1 MKKYYVFRSII
12 LCLFLSLVF
21 QSFGQEIDL
30 PLTGTNE
37 SDIIFA
43 KTEPPTGEVRFPA
56 EFEPVQSVMV
66 VYPLN
71 LPWSLIQELA
81 EDDSNVKVIV
91 VVNKRKNSST
101 AESAKADFIANN
113 VNVDNCEFIEASN
126 DNYEDGIN
134 SHWIRDFG
142 PWYIFEDGEPAI
154 VDNLYNRSFVD
165 DNSNPIENPTYNN
178 TRWRDDKFARTYAA
192 NNNTTLYGMPVVHTG
207 GNMMQDG
214 RGVGVSDL
222 IVHTQSESFLGQTK
236 EVTNQMMSDYLG
248 IDTYHVTIDPQG
260 DYIAHV
266 DCWGKFLAP
275 DKILIAR
282 VPESNE
288 QYDEYES
295 VATYFENANCCWGYP
310 YKVYRVNVPVDSK
323 ENIADSD
330 KIAPYTNS
338 LIVNKKVFVPISSYT
353 NESFNEDA
361 LQVYREAMPGYE
373 IIGVDYILSD
383 EYGPYAPGWKN
394 TDALH
399 CRTREIMDFNMLF
412 VDHREVLHGDVA
424 QKDSYPITAKFI
436 AYSGDAI
443 TSTQLHYSINDGD
456 WQTVNMSVQGTSG
469 EYKASITGCNV
480 GDNVKYYLTG
490 EDASGRT
497 CAQPYFAELEPHSF
511 TVVAGA
517 GGDDSGSD
525 SDTDPEL
532 ADLNTFTGKDNWNS
546 VTSWSKS
553 NVPADNEDVVVK
565 GDVTI
570 PNGTTVIAGKI
581 YIVDGSITIEDGG
594 QLIHNQEDLVA
605 TVNKNISGYGTD
617 NSWHT
622 ISSPLKGKAD
632 IANISG
638 LVTATGNYDLYYYD
652 EPTHYWINHK
662 VGTNDFTTLDAGRGY
677 LYANSENTTLKF
689 TGTLNNDDVQYQLTT
704 DATDVLTGFHL
715 IGNPFTHNIYMENNT
730 VSSNERTTRETMTV
744 EFVMGD
750 TGGDWWNGGNGNFHY
765 LTVYYGDGSSEEI
778 TFQWNGDN
786 NEVSRTITKNI
797 DASQEFYVT
806 FTGYKWT
813 SECTLKIII
822 NGNEVFNE
830 GGTYFGEYSD
840 TDEDAVGNTV
850 EIYRYTP
857 SSDDEGSS
865 SGDFAFEGYYA
876 LSGDGNWSATPL
888 SNATAIAPCQ
898 GVLIQTNVANTLTIV
913 KNHKAP
919 NTRSVQPALN
929 ITVANEKYDD
939 KTYVLFKKGLGLN
952 KVAHMNE
959 NIPMVYVIDNNE
971 KLAIATMN
979 DNVKEVSLGFEAMTM
994 GEYTIAVKAQNCK
1007 FNNMTLIDK
1016 MTGKKTNLLTDS
1028 YTFMATTSDSP
1039 DRFTLTLNADN
1050 DNDADFIYINNN
1062 EMIINNI
1069 EGNGLVQIYD
1079 MMGRSVATYNVSGS
1093 ANISMETLSNGV
1105 YIVRMIDA
1113 NGVKTQKVVNN

>member
-1 MKKYYVFRSII
+1 MDCFLLYFCNFIFCKILLTMKKYYVFRSII

-21 QSFGQEIDL
+21 QSFGQEDYSQY
-30 PLTGTNE
+30 LT
-37 SDIIFA
+37 SF
-43 KTEPPTGEVRFPA
+43 TETDAPNGEIRFPA
-56 EFEPVQSVMV
+56 EFEPVQAV
-66 VYPLN
+66 VVAHYQTGRN
-71 LPWSLIQELA
+71 LPVRLIKEMA
-81 EDDSNVKVIV
+81 EDCKVITL
-91 VVNKRKNSST
+91 VNSERWFTTQEVKTLYSSGG
-101 AESAKADFIANN
+101 
-113 VNVDNCEFIEASN
+113 VNIDNCEFIEVPLSGRWTRDYAPWFIF
-126 DNYEDGIN
+126 DDGK
-134 SHWIRDFG
+134 
-142 PWYIFEDGEPAI
+142 PAI
-154 VDNLYNRSFVD
+154 VDNIYDRVFPGSGNNNSSQIYD
-165 DNSNPIENPTYNN
+165 DAISA
-178 TRWRDDKFARTYAA
+178 KFAEYYDVP
-192 NNNTTLYGMPVVHTG
+192 LYGMKIVHTG

-214 RGVGVSDL
+214 RGIAVSDSIVITESAKYVGVDADA
-222 IVHTQSESFLGQTK
+222 VHQK
-236 EVTNQMMSDYLG
+236 MKDYLG
-248 IDTYHVTIDPQG
+248 IDTYHVTVDPQG

-275 DKILIAR
+275 DKILLAR
-282 VPESNE
+282 VEATHA
-288 QYDEYES
+288 QYEKYES
-295 VATYFENANCCWGYP
+295 VAKYFENTNCCWGYP
-310 YKVYRVNVPVDSK
+310 YQVYRVDVPTRSGNK
-323 ENIADSD
+323 NIAS
-330 KIAPYTNS
+330 PYTNS
-338 LIVNKKVFVPISSYT
+338 LILNNKVFVPL
-353 NESFNEDA
+353 DA
-361 LQVYREAMPGYE
+361 DTDDYYNDAAIAVYEKAMPGYE
-373 IIGVDYILSD
+373 IIGI
-383 EYGPYAPGWKN
+383 EYNYGSEGGDWDGWFN

-424 QKDSYPITAKFI
+424 QKNSYPITAKFI

-443 TSTQLHYSINDGD
+443 TSTQLHYRINDGD
-456 WQTVNMSVQGTSG
+456 WQTVDMSVQGTSG

-517 GGDDSGSD
+517 GGDDDDND
-525 SDTDPEL
+525 SDDDNNI
-532 ADLNTFTGKDNWNS
+532 ADLNTFTGSGSWNS
-546 VTSWSKS
+546 ATSWSKW

-570 PNGTTVIAGKI
+570 PNGTTVIAGNI

-605 TVNKNISGYGTD
+605 TVNKSISGYGTD

-622 ISSPLKGKAD
+622 ISSPLKGKVD

-750 TGGDWWNGGNGNFHY
+750 TEGDWWNGGNSNFHY

-778 TFQWNGDN
+778 TFKWNGDD

-830 GGTYFGEYSD
+830 GGTYFGAYSD
-840 TDEDAVGNTV
+840 TDGDAVGNTV

-857 SSDDEGSS
+857 SSNDEGSS

-898 GVLIQTNVANTLTIV
+898 GFLIQANVANTLTIV

-1093 ANISMETLSNGV
+1093 ANISMETLSEGV
-1105 YIVRMIDA
+1105 YIVRMTDA
-1113 NGVKTQKVVNN
+1113 NGVKTEKVVNN

>member
-21 QSFGQEIDL
+21 QSFGQEDYSQY
-30 PLTGTNE
+30 LTSFSETN
-37 SDIIFA
+37 
-43 KTEPPTGEVRFPA
+43 PPTGEIRFPA
-56 EFEPVQSVMV
+56 EFEPVQAV
-66 VYPLN
+66 VVAHYQTGRN
-71 LPWSLIQELA
+71 LPVRLIKEMA
-81 EDDSNVKVIV
+81 EDCKVITL
-91 VVNKRKNSST
+91 VNSEKWFTTQEVKTLYSSGG
-101 AESAKADFIANN
+101 
-113 VNVDNCEFIEASN
+113 VNIDNCEFIEVPLSGRWTRDYAPWFIF
-126 DNYEDGIN
+126 DDGK
-134 SHWIRDFG
+134 
-142 PWYIFEDGEPAI
+142 PAI
-154 VDNLYNRSFVD
+154 VDNIYDRVFPGSGNDNPSQTND
-165 DNSNPIENPTYNN
+165 DAISA
-178 TRWRDDKFARTYAA
+178 KFAEYYDVP
-192 NNNTTLYGMPVVHTG
+192 LYGMKIVHTG

-214 RGVGVSDL
+214 RGIAVSDSIVITESAKYVGVDADA
-222 IVHTQSESFLGQTK
+222 VHQK
-236 EVTNQMMSDYLG
+236 VKDYLG
-248 IDTYHVTIDPQG
+248 IDTYHVTVDPQG

-275 DKILIAR
+275 DKILLAR
-282 VPESNE
+282 VEATHA
-288 QYDEYES
+288 QYEKYES
-295 VATYFENANCCWGYP
+295 VAKYFEKTNCCWGYP
-310 YKVYRVNVPVDSK
+310 YQVYRVDVPTRSGNK
-323 ENIADSD
+323 NIAS
-330 KIAPYTNS
+330 PYTNS
-338 LIVNKKVFVPISSYT
+338 LILNNKVFVPL
-353 NESFNEDA
+353 DA
-361 LQVYREAMPGYE
+361 DTDEYYNNAALAVYEKAMPGYE
-373 IIGVDYILSD
+373 IIGI
-383 EYGPYAPGWKN
+383 EYNYDSEGGDWDGWYN

-436 AYSGDAI
+436 AYSGKAI

-456 WQTVNMSVQGTSG
+456 WQTVDMSLQGTSG

-511 TVVAGA
+511 TVVAGS
-517 GGDDSGSD
+517 GGDDSDND
-525 SDTDPEL
+525 SGNDNDDDNDI
-532 ADLNTFTGKDNWNS
+532 ADLNTFTGSGSWNS
-546 VTSWSKS
+546 ATSWSKW

-730 VSSNERTTRETMTV
+730 VSS
-744 EFVMGD
+744 
-750 TGGDWWNGGNGNFHY
+750 
-765 LTVYYGDGSSEEI
+765 
-778 TFQWNGDN
+778 
-786 NEVSRTITKNI
+786 
-797 DASQEFYVT
+797 
-806 FTGYKWT
+806 
-813 SECTLKIII
+813 
-822 NGNEVFNE
+822 
-830 GGTYFGEYSD
+830 
-840 TDEDAVGNTV
+840 
-850 EIYRYTP
+850 
-857 SSDDEGSS
+857 
-865 SGDFAFEGYYA
+865 DFAFEGYYA

-971 KLAIATMN
+971 KLAIAN
-979 DNVKEVSLGFEAMTM
+979 IDDANEIALGFEAMTM
-994 GEYTIAVKAQNCK
+994 GEYTIAVKAQDCK

-1093 ANISMETLSNGV
+1093 ANISMETLSEGV
-1105 YIVRMIDA
+1105 YIVRMTDA
-1113 NGVKTQKVVNN
+1113 NGVKTEKVVNN

>member
-21 QSFGQEIDL
+21 QSFGQEDYSQY
-30 PLTGTNE
+30 LTSFSETN
-37 SDIIFA
+37 
-43 KTEPPTGEVRFPA
+43 PPTGEIRFPA
-56 EFEPVQSVMV
+56 EFEPVQAV
-66 VYPLN
+66 VVAHYQTGRN
-71 LPWSLIQELA
+71 LPVRLIKEMA
-81 EDDSNVKVIV
+81 EDCKVITL
-91 VVNKRKNSST
+91 VNSEKWFTTQEVKTLYSSGG
-101 AESAKADFIANN
+101 
-113 VNVDNCEFIEASN
+113 VNIDNCEFIEVPLSGRWTRDYAPWFIF
-126 DNYEDGIN
+126 DDGK
-134 SHWIRDFG
+134 
-142 PWYIFEDGEPAI
+142 PAI
-154 VDNLYNRSFVD
+154 VDNIYDRVFPGSGNDNPSQTND
-165 DNSNPIENPTYNN
+165 DAISA
-178 TRWRDDKFARTYAA
+178 KFAEYYDVP
-192 NNNTTLYGMPVVHTG
+192 LYGMKIVHTG

-214 RGVGVSDL
+214 RGIAVSDSIVITESAKYVGVDADA
-222 IVHTQSESFLGQTK
+222 VHQK
-236 EVTNQMMSDYLG
+236 VKDYLG
-248 IDTYHVTIDPQG
+248 IDTYHVTVDPQG

-275 DKILIAR
+275 DKILLAR
-282 VPESNE
+282 VEATHA
-288 QYDEYES
+288 QYEKYES
-295 VATYFENANCCWGYP
+295 VAKYFEKTNCCWGYP
-310 YKVYRVNVPVDSK
+310 YQVYRVDVPTRSGNK
-323 ENIADSD
+323 NIAS
-330 KIAPYTNS
+330 PYTNS
-338 LIVNKKVFVPISSYT
+338 LILNNKVFVPL
-353 NESFNEDA
+353 DA
-361 LQVYREAMPGYE
+361 DTDEYYNNAALAVYEKAMPGYE
-373 IIGVDYILSD
+373 IIGI
-383 EYGPYAPGWKN
+383 EYNYDSEGGDWDGWYN

-436 AYSGDAI
+436 AYSGKAI

-456 WQTVNMSVQGTSG
+456 WQTVDMSLQGTSG

-511 TVVAGA
+511 TVVAGS
-517 GGDDSGSD
+517 GGDDSGND
-525 SDTDPEL
+525 NDDDNDI
-532 ADLNTFTGKDNWNS
+532 ADLNTFTGKGSWNS
-546 VTSWSKS
+546 ATSWSKW

-730 VSSNERTTRETMTV
+730 VSS
-744 EFVMGD
+744 
-750 TGGDWWNGGNGNFHY
+750 
-765 LTVYYGDGSSEEI
+765 
-778 TFQWNGDN
+778 
-786 NEVSRTITKNI
+786 
-797 DASQEFYVT
+797 
-806 FTGYKWT
+806 
-813 SECTLKIII
+813 
-822 NGNEVFNE
+822 
-830 GGTYFGEYSD
+830 
-840 TDEDAVGNTV
+840 
-850 EIYRYTP
+850 
-857 SSDDEGSS
+857 
-865 SGDFAFEGYYA
+865 DFAFEGYYA

-971 KLAIATMN
+971 KLAIAN
-979 DNVKEVSLGFEAMTM
+979 IDDANEIALGFEAMTM
-994 GEYTIAVKAQNCK
+994 GEYTIAVKAQDCK

-1016 MTGKKTNLLTDS
+1016 MTGEKTNLLTDS

-1093 ANISMETLSNGV
+1093 ANISMETLSEGV
-1105 YIVRMIDA
+1105 YIVRMTDA
-1113 NGVKTQKVVNN
+1113 NGVKTEKVVNN

>member
-21 QSFGQEIDL
+21 QSFGQEDYSQY
-30 PLTGTNE
+30 LTSFSETN
-37 SDIIFA
+37 
-43 KTEPPTGEVRFPA
+43 PPTGEIRFPA
-56 EFEPVQSVMV
+56 EFEPVQAV
-66 VYPLN
+66 VVAHYQTGRN
-71 LPWSLIQELA
+71 LPVRLIKEMA
-81 EDDSNVKVIV
+81 EDCKVITL
-91 VVNKRKNSST
+91 VNSEKWFTTQEVKTLYSSGG
-101 AESAKADFIANN
+101 
-113 VNVDNCEFIEASN
+113 VNIDNCEFIEVPLSGRWTRDYAPWFIF
-126 DNYEDGIN
+126 DDGK
-134 SHWIRDFG
+134 
-142 PWYIFEDGEPAI
+142 PAI
-154 VDNLYNRSFVD
+154 VDNIYDRVFPGSGNDNPSQTND
-165 DNSNPIENPTYNN
+165 DAISA
-178 TRWRDDKFARTYAA
+178 KFAEYYDVP
-192 NNNTTLYGMPVVHTG
+192 LYGMKIVHTG

-214 RGVGVSDL
+214 RGIAVSDSIVITESAKYVGVDADA
-222 IVHTQSESFLGQTK
+222 VHQK
-236 EVTNQMMSDYLG
+236 VKDYLG
-248 IDTYHVTIDPQG
+248 IDTYHVTVDPQG

-275 DKILIAR
+275 DKILLAR
-282 VPESNE
+282 VEATHA
-288 QYDEYES
+288 QYEKYES
-295 VATYFENANCCWGYP
+295 VAKYFEKTNCCWGYP
-310 YKVYRVNVPVDSK
+310 YQVYRVDVPTRSGNK
-323 ENIADSD
+323 NIAS
-330 KIAPYTNS
+330 PYTNS
-338 LIVNKKVFVPISSYT
+338 LILNNKVFVPL
-353 NESFNEDA
+353 DA
-361 LQVYREAMPGYE
+361 DTDEYYNNAALAVYEKAMPGYE
-373 IIGVDYILSD
+373 IIGI
-383 EYGPYAPGWKN
+383 EYNYDSEGGDWDGWYN

-436 AYSGDAI
+436 AYSGKAI

-456 WQTVNMSVQGTSG
+456 WQTVDMSLQGTSG

-517 GGDDSGSD
+517 GGDDSGND
-525 SDTDPEL
+525 NDDDNDI
-532 ADLNTFTGKDNWNS
+532 ADLNTFTGKGSWNS
-546 VTSWSKS
+546 ATSWSKW

-730 VSSNERTTRETMTV
+730 VSS
-744 EFVMGD
+744 
-750 TGGDWWNGGNGNFHY
+750 
-765 LTVYYGDGSSEEI
+765 
-778 TFQWNGDN
+778 
-786 NEVSRTITKNI
+786 
-797 DASQEFYVT
+797 
-806 FTGYKWT
+806 
-813 SECTLKIII
+813 
-822 NGNEVFNE
+822 
-830 GGTYFGEYSD
+830 
-840 TDEDAVGNTV
+840 
-850 EIYRYTP
+850 
-857 SSDDEGSS
+857 
-865 SGDFAFEGYYA
+865 DFAFEGYYA

-994 GEYTIAVKAQNCK
+994 GEYTIAVKAQDCK

-1093 ANISMETLSNGV
+1093 ANISMETLSEGV
-1105 YIVRMIDA
+1105 YIVRMTDA
-1113 NGVKTQKVVNN
+1113 NGVKTEKVVNN

>member
-21 QSFGQEIDL
+21 QSFGQEDYSKY
-30 PLTGTNE
+30 LTSFSETN
-37 SDIIFA
+37 
-43 KTEPPTGEVRFPA
+43 PPTGEIRFPA
-56 EFEPVQSVMV
+56 EFEPVQAV
-66 VYPLN
+66 VVAHYQTSRN
-71 LPWSLIQELA
+71 LPVRLIKEMA
-81 EDDSNVKVIV
+81 EDCKVITL
-91 VVNKRKNSST
+91 VNSEKWFTTQEVKTLYSSGG
-101 AESAKADFIANN
+101 
-113 VNVDNCEFIEASN
+113 VNIDNCEFIEVPLSGRWTRDYAPWFIF
-126 DNYEDGIN
+126 DDGK
-134 SHWIRDFG
+134 
-142 PWYIFEDGEPAI
+142 PAI
-154 VDNLYNRSFVD
+154 VDNIYDRVFPGSGNNNPSQTND
-165 DNSNPIENPTYNN
+165 DAISA
-178 TRWRDDKFARTYAA
+178 KFAEYYDVP
-192 NNNTTLYGMPVVHTG
+192 LYGMKIVHTG

-214 RGVGVSDL
+214 RGIAVSDSIVITESAKYVGVDADA
-222 IVHTQSESFLGQTK
+222 VHQK
-236 EVTNQMMSDYLG
+236 MKDYLG
-248 IDTYHVTIDPQG
+248 IDTYHVTVDPQG

-275 DKILIAR
+275 DKILLAR
-282 VPESNE
+282 VEATHA
-288 QYDEYES
+288 QYEKYES
-295 VATYFENANCCWGYP
+295 VAKYFEKTNCCWGYP
-310 YKVYRVNVPVDSK
+310 YQVYRVDVPTRSGNK
-323 ENIADSD
+323 NIAS
-330 KIAPYTNS
+330 PYTNS
-338 LIVNKKVFVPISSYT
+338 LILNNKVFVPL
-353 NESFNEDA
+353 DA
-361 LQVYREAMPGYE
+361 DTDEYYNNAALAVYEKAMPGYE
-373 IIGVDYILSD
+373 IIGI
-383 EYGPYAPGWKN
+383 EYNCDSEGGDWDGWYN

-456 WQTVNMSVQGTSG
+456 WQTVDMSVQGTSG

-517 GGDDSGSD
+517 GGDDSDND
-525 SDTDPEL
+525 SGNDNDDDNDI
-532 ADLNTFTGKDNWNS
+532 ADLNTFTGKGSWNS
-546 VTSWSKS
+546 ATSWSKW

-730 VSSNERTTRETMTV
+730 VSS
-744 EFVMGD
+744 
-750 TGGDWWNGGNGNFHY
+750 
-765 LTVYYGDGSSEEI
+765 
-778 TFQWNGDN
+778 
-786 NEVSRTITKNI
+786 
-797 DASQEFYVT
+797 
-806 FTGYKWT
+806 
-813 SECTLKIII
+813 
-822 NGNEVFNE
+822 
-830 GGTYFGEYSD
+830 
-840 TDEDAVGNTV
+840 
-850 EIYRYTP
+850 
-857 SSDDEGSS
+857 
-865 SGDFAFEGYYA
+865 DFAFEGYYA

-888 SNATAIAPCQ
+888 SNAKAIAPCQ

-994 GEYTIAVKAQNCK
+994 GEYTIAVKAQDCK

-1016 MTGKKTNLLTDS
+1016 MTGEKTNLLTDS

-1093 ANISMETLSNGV
+1093 ANISMETLSEGV
-1105 YIVRMIDA
+1105 YIVRMTDA
-1113 NGVKTQKVVNN
+1113 NGVKTEKVVNN

>member
-21 QSFGQEIDL
+21 QSFGQEDYSQY
-30 PLTGTNE
+30 LT
-37 SDIIFA
+37 SF
-43 KTEPPTGEVRFPA
+43 TETDAPNGEIRFPA
-56 EFEPVQSVMV
+56 EFEPVQAV
-66 VYPLN
+66 VVAHYQTGGN
-71 LPWSLIQELA
+71 LPVRLIKEMA
-81 EDDSNVKVIV
+81 EDCKVITL
-91 VVNKRKNSST
+91 VNSEKWFTTQEVKTLYSSGG
-101 AESAKADFIANN
+101 
-113 VNVDNCEFIEASN
+113 VNIDNCEFIEVPLSGRWTRDYAPWFIF
-126 DNYEDGIN
+126 DDGK
-134 SHWIRDFG
+134 
-142 PWYIFEDGEPAI
+142 PAI
-154 VDNLYNRSFVD
+154 VDNIYDRVFPGSGNDNPSQTND
-165 DNSNPIENPTYNN
+165 DAISA
-178 TRWRDDKFARTYAA
+178 KFAEYYDVP
-192 NNNTTLYGMPVVHTG
+192 LYGMKIVHTG

-214 RGVGVSDL
+214 RGIAVSDSIVITESAKYVGVDADA
-222 IVHTQSESFLGQTK
+222 VHQK
-236 EVTNQMMSDYLG
+236 MKDYLG
-248 IDTYHVTIDPQG
+248 IDTYHVTVDPQG

-275 DKILIAR
+275 DKILLAR
-282 VPESNE
+282 VEATHA
-288 QYDEYES
+288 QYEKYES
-295 VATYFENANCCWGYP
+295 VAKYFEKTNCCWGYP
-310 YKVYRVNVPVDSK
+310 YQVYRVDVPTRSGNK
-323 ENIADSD
+323 NIAS
-330 KIAPYTNS
+330 PYTNS
-338 LIVNKKVFVPISSYT
+338 LILNNKVFVPL
-353 NESFNEDA
+353 DA
-361 LQVYREAMPGYE
+361 DTDEYYNNAALAVYEKAMPGYE
-373 IIGVDYILSD
+373 IIGI
-383 EYGPYAPGWKN
+383 EYNYDSEGGDWDGWYN

-456 WQTVNMSVQGTSG
+456 WQTVDMSVQGTSG

-511 TVVAGA
+511 TVVAGS
-517 GGDDSGSD
+517 GGDDSDND
-525 SDTDPEL
+525 SGNDNDDDNDI
-532 ADLNTFTGKDNWNS
+532 ADLNTFTGSGSWNS
-546 VTSWSKS
+546 ATSWSKW

-730 VSSNERTTRETMTV
+730 VSSN
-744 EFVMGD
+744 
-750 TGGDWWNGGNGNFHY
+750 
-765 LTVYYGDGSSEEI
+765 
-778 TFQWNGDN
+778 
-786 NEVSRTITKNI
+786 
-797 DASQEFYVT
+797 
-806 FTGYKWT
+806 
-813 SECTLKIII
+813 
-822 NGNEVFNE
+822 
-830 GGTYFGEYSD
+830 
-840 TDEDAVGNTV
+840 
-850 EIYRYTP
+850 
-857 SSDDEGSS
+857 
-865 SGDFAFEGYYA
+865 FAFEGYYA

-971 KLAIATMN
+971 RLAIATMN

-994 GEYTIAVKAQNCK
+994 GEYTIAVKAQDCK

-1016 MTGKKTNLLTDS
+1016 MTGEKTNLLTDS

-1069 EGNGLVQIYD
+1069 EGNGLIQIYD

-1093 ANISMETLSNGV
+1093 ANISMETLSEGV
-1105 YIVRMIDA
+1105 YIVRMTDA
-1113 NGVKTQKVVNN
+1113 NGVKTEKVVNN

>member
-21 QSFGQEIDL
+21 QSFGQEDYSKY
-30 PLTGTNE
+30 LTSFSETN
-37 SDIIFA
+37 
-43 KTEPPTGEVRFPA
+43 PPTGEIRFPA
-56 EFEPVQSVMV
+56 EFEPVQAV
-66 VYPLN
+66 VVAHYQTSRN
-71 LPWSLIQELA
+71 LPVRLIKEMA
-81 EDDSNVKVIV
+81 EDCKVITL
-91 VVNKRKNSST
+91 VNSEKWFTTQEVKTLYSSGG
-101 AESAKADFIANN
+101 
-113 VNVDNCEFIEASN
+113 VNIDNCEFIEVPLSGRWTRDYAPWFIF
-126 DNYEDGIN
+126 DDGK
-134 SHWIRDFG
+134 
-142 PWYIFEDGEPAI
+142 PAI
-154 VDNLYNRSFVD
+154 VDNIYDRVFPGSGNNNPSQTND
-165 DNSNPIENPTYNN
+165 DAISA
-178 TRWRDDKFARTYAA
+178 KFAEYYDVP
-192 NNNTTLYGMPVVHTG
+192 LYGMKIVHTG

-214 RGVGVSDL
+214 RGIAVSDSIVITESAKYVGVDADA
-222 IVHTQSESFLGQTK
+222 VHQK
-236 EVTNQMMSDYLG
+236 MKDYLG
-248 IDTYHVTIDPQG
+248 IDTYHVTVDPQG

-275 DKILIAR
+275 DKILLAR
-282 VPESNE
+282 VEATHA
-288 QYDEYES
+288 QYEKYES
-295 VATYFENANCCWGYP
+295 VAKYFEKTNCCWGYP
-310 YKVYRVNVPVDSK
+310 YQVYRVDVPTRSGNK
-323 ENIADSD
+323 NIAS
-330 KIAPYTNS
+330 PYTNS
-338 LIVNKKVFVPISSYT
+338 LILNNKVFVPL
-353 NESFNEDA
+353 DA
-361 LQVYREAMPGYE
+361 DTDEYYNNAALAVYEKAMPGYE
-373 IIGVDYILSD
+373 IIGI
-383 EYGPYAPGWKN
+383 EYNCDSEGGDWDGWYN

-456 WQTVNMSVQGTSG
+456 WQTVDMSVQGTSG

-517 GGDDSGSD
+517 GGDDSDND
-525 SDTDPEL
+525 SGNDNDDDNDI
-532 ADLNTFTGKDNWNS
+532 ADLNTFTGKGSWNS
-546 VTSWSKS
+546 ATSWSKW

-730 VSSNERTTRETMTV
+730 VSS
-744 EFVMGD
+744 
-750 TGGDWWNGGNGNFHY
+750 
-765 LTVYYGDGSSEEI
+765 
-778 TFQWNGDN
+778 
-786 NEVSRTITKNI
+786 
-797 DASQEFYVT
+797 
-806 FTGYKWT
+806 
-813 SECTLKIII
+813 
-822 NGNEVFNE
+822 
-830 GGTYFGEYSD
+830 
-840 TDEDAVGNTV
+840 
-850 EIYRYTP
+850 
-857 SSDDEGSS
+857 
-865 SGDFAFEGYYA
+865 DFAFEGYYA

-994 GEYTIAVKAQNCK
+994 GEYTIAVKAQDCK

-1016 MTGKKTNLLTDS
+1016 MTGEKTNLLTDS

-1093 ANISMETLSNGV
+1093 ANISMETLSEGV
-1105 YIVRMIDA
+1105 YIVRMTDA
-1113 NGVKTQKVVNN
+1113 NGVKTEKVVNN

>member
-21 QSFGQEIDL
+21 QSFGQEDYSQY
-30 PLTGTNE
+30 LTSFSETN
-37 SDIIFA
+37 
-43 KTEPPTGEVRFPA
+43 PPTGEIRFPA
-56 EFEPVQSVMV
+56 EFEPVQAV
-66 VYPLN
+66 VVAHYQTGRN
-71 LPWSLIQELA
+71 LPVRLIKEMA
-81 EDDSNVKVIV
+81 EDCKVITL
-91 VVNKRKNSST
+91 VNSEKWFTTQEVKTLYSSGG
-101 AESAKADFIANN
+101 
-113 VNVDNCEFIEASN
+113 VNIDNCEFIEVPLSGRWTRDYAPWFIF
-126 DNYEDGIN
+126 DDGK
-134 SHWIRDFG
+134 
-142 PWYIFEDGEPAI
+142 PAI
-154 VDNLYNRSFVD
+154 VDNIYDRVFPGSGNDNPSQTND
-165 DNSNPIENPTYNN
+165 DAISA
-178 TRWRDDKFARTYAA
+178 KFAEYYDVP
-192 NNNTTLYGMPVVHTG
+192 LYGMKIVHTG

-214 RGVGVSDL
+214 RGIAVSDSIVITESAKYVGVDADA
-222 IVHTQSESFLGQTK
+222 VHQK
-236 EVTNQMMSDYLG
+236 MKDYLG
-248 IDTYHVTIDPQG
+248 IDTYHVTVDPQG

-275 DKILIAR
+275 DKILLAR
-282 VPESNE
+282 VEATHA
-288 QYDEYES
+288 QYEKYES
-295 VATYFENANCCWGYP
+295 VAKYFEKTNCCWGYP
-310 YKVYRVNVPVDSK
+310 YQVYRVDVPTRSGNK
-323 ENIADSD
+323 NIAS
-330 KIAPYTNS
+330 PYTNS
-338 LIVNKKVFVPISSYT
+338 LILNNKVFVPL
-353 NESFNEDA
+353 DA
-361 LQVYREAMPGYE
+361 DTDDYYNNAAIAVYEKAMPGYE
-373 IIGVDYILSD
+373 IIGI
-383 EYGPYAPGWKN
+383 EYNYDSESGDWDGWFN

-456 WQTVNMSVQGTSG
+456 WQTLDMSVQGTSA

-517 GGDDSGSD
+517 GGDDSDND
-525 SDTDPEL
+525 SGNDDDNDI
-532 ADLNTFTGKDNWNS
+532 ADLNTFTGKGSWNS
-546 VTSWSKS
+546 ATSWSKW

-730 VSSNERTTRETMTV
+730 VSS
-744 EFVMGD
+744 
-750 TGGDWWNGGNGNFHY
+750 
-765 LTVYYGDGSSEEI
+765 
-778 TFQWNGDN
+778 
-786 NEVSRTITKNI
+786 
-797 DASQEFYVT
+797 
-806 FTGYKWT
+806 
-813 SECTLKIII
+813 
-822 NGNEVFNE
+822 
-830 GGTYFGEYSD
+830 
-840 TDEDAVGNTV
+840 
-850 EIYRYTP
+850 
-857 SSDDEGSS
+857 
-865 SGDFAFEGYYA
+865 DFAFEGYYA

-994 GEYTIAVKAQNCK
+994 GEYTIAVKAQDCK

-1093 ANISMETLSNGV
+1093 ANISMETLSEGV
-1105 YIVRMIDA
+1105 YIVRMTDA
-1113 NGVKTQKVVNN
+1113 NGVKTEKVVNN

>member
-21 QSFGQEIDL
+21 QSFGQEDYSKY
-30 PLTGTNE
+30 LTSFSETN
-37 SDIIFA
+37 
-43 KTEPPTGEVRFPA
+43 PPTGEIRFPA
-56 EFEPVQSVMV
+56 EFEPVQAV
-66 VYPLN
+66 VVAHYQTSRN
-71 LPWSLIQELA
+71 LPVRLIKEMA
-81 EDDSNVKVIV
+81 EDCKVITL
-91 VVNKRKNSST
+91 VNSEKWFTTQEVKTLYSSGG
-101 AESAKADFIANN
+101 
-113 VNVDNCEFIEASN
+113 VNIDNCEFIEVPLSGRWTRDYAPWFIF
-126 DNYEDGIN
+126 DDGK
-134 SHWIRDFG
+134 
-142 PWYIFEDGEPAI
+142 PAI
-154 VDNLYNRSFVD
+154 VDNIYDRVFPGSGNNNPSQTND
-165 DNSNPIENPTYNN
+165 DAISA
-178 TRWRDDKFARTYAA
+178 KFAEYYDVP
-192 NNNTTLYGMPVVHTG
+192 LYGMKIVHTG

-214 RGVGVSDL
+214 RGIAVSDSIVITESAKYVGVDADA
-222 IVHTQSESFLGQTK
+222 VHQK
-236 EVTNQMMSDYLG
+236 MKDYLG
-248 IDTYHVTIDPQG
+248 IDTYHVTVDPQG

-275 DKILIAR
+275 DKILLAR
-282 VPESNE
+282 VEATHA
-288 QYDEYES
+288 QYEKYES
-295 VATYFENANCCWGYP
+295 VAKYFEKTNCCWGYP
-310 YKVYRVNVPVDSK
+310 YQVYRVDVPTRSGNK
-323 ENIADSD
+323 NIAS
-330 KIAPYTNS
+330 PYTNS
-338 LIVNKKVFVPISSYT
+338 LILNNKVFVPL
-353 NESFNEDA
+353 DA
-361 LQVYREAMPGYE
+361 DTDEYYNNAALAVYEKAMPGYE
-373 IIGVDYILSD
+373 IIGI
-383 EYGPYAPGWKN
+383 EYNCDSEGGDWDGWYN

-456 WQTVNMSVQGTSG
+456 WQTVDMSVQGTSG

-517 GGDDSGSD
+517 GGDDSDND
-525 SDTDPEL
+525 SGNDNDDDNDI
-532 ADLNTFTGKDNWNS
+532 ADLNTFTGKGSWNS
-546 VTSWSKS
+546 ATSWSKW

-730 VSSNERTTRETMTV
+730 VSS
-744 EFVMGD
+744 
-750 TGGDWWNGGNGNFHY
+750 
-765 LTVYYGDGSSEEI
+765 
-778 TFQWNGDN
+778 
-786 NEVSRTITKNI
+786 
-797 DASQEFYVT
+797 
-806 FTGYKWT
+806 
-813 SECTLKIII
+813 
-822 NGNEVFNE
+822 
-830 GGTYFGEYSD
+830 
-840 TDEDAVGNTV
+840 
-850 EIYRYTP
+850 
-857 SSDDEGSS
+857 
-865 SGDFAFEGYYA
+865 DFAFEGYYA

-971 KLAIATMN
+971 KLAIAN
-979 DNVKEVSLGFEAMTM
+979 IDDANEIALGFEAMTM
-994 GEYTIAVKAQNCK
+994 GEYTIAVKAQDCK

-1016 MTGKKTNLLTDS
+1016 MTGEKTNLLTDS

-1093 ANISMETLSNGV
+1093 ANISMETLSEGV
-1105 YIVRMIDA
+1105 YIVRMTDA
-1113 NGVKTQKVVNN
+1113 NGVKTEKVVNN

>member
-21 QSFGQEIDL
+21 QSFGQEDYSQY
-30 PLTGTNE
+30 LTNFSETN
-37 SDIIFA
+37 
-43 KTEPPTGEVRFPA
+43 PPTGEIRFPA
-56 EFEPVQSVMV
+56 EFEPVQAV
-66 VYPLN
+66 VVAHYQTGRN
-71 LPWSLIQELA
+71 LPVRLIKEMA
-81 EDDSNVKVIV
+81 EDCKVITL
-91 VVNKRKNSST
+91 VN
-101 AESAKADFIANN
+101 SAKWFTTQEVKTLYSSGG
-113 VNVDNCEFIEASN
+113 VNIDNCEFIEVSLSGRWTRDYAPWFIF
-126 DNYEDGIN
+126 DDGK
-134 SHWIRDFG
+134 
-142 PWYIFEDGEPAI
+142 PAI
-154 VDNLYNRSFVD
+154 VDNIYDRVFPGSGNNNSSQIYD
-165 DNSNPIENPTYNN
+165 DAISA
-178 TRWRDDKFARTYAA
+178 KFADYYDIP
-192 NNNTTLYGMPVVHTG
+192 LYGMKIVHTG

-214 RGVGVSDL
+214 RGIAVSDSIVITESAKYVGVDADA
-222 IVHTQSESFLGQTK
+222 VHQK
-236 EVTNQMMSDYLG
+236 MKDYLG
-248 IDTYHVTIDPQG
+248 IDTYHVTVDPQG

-275 DKILIAR
+275 DKILLAR
-282 VPESNE
+282 VEATHA
-288 QYDEYES
+288 QYEEYES
-295 VATYFENANCCWGYP
+295 VAEYFENTNCCWGYP
-310 YKVYRVNVPVDSK
+310 YQVYRVDVPTRNGNK
-323 ENIADSD
+323 NFA
-330 KIAPYTNS
+330 APYTNS
-338 LIVNKKVFVPISSYT
+338 LILNNKVFVPL
-353 NESFNEDA
+353 DA
-361 LQVYREAMPGYE
+361 DTDDYYNNAALAVYEEAMPGYE
-373 IIGVDYILSD
+373 IIGI
-383 EYGPYAPGWKN
+383 EYNYDSESGDWDGWYN

-424 QKDSYPITAKFI
+424 QKNSYPITAKFI
-436 AYSGDAI
+436 AYSGDVI

-469 EYKASITGCNV
+469 EYKANITGCNV

-511 TVVAGA
+511 KVVAGA
-517 GGDDSGSD
+517 GGDDD
-525 SDTDPEL
+525 DNNI
-532 ADLNTFTGKDNWNS
+532 ADLNTFTGEGNWTS
-546 VTSWSKS
+546 ATSWSKF

-581 YIVDGSITIEDGG
+581 YIVDGSITIKDGG

-662 VGTNDFTTLDAGRGY
+662 VGTNNFTTLDAGRGY
-677 LYANSENTTLKF
+677 LYANSETTTLKF
-689 TGTLNNDDVQYQLTT
+689 TGTLNNEDVQYQLTT

-750 TGGDWWNGGNGNFHY
+750 TGGDWWNGGNSNFHY

-778 TFQWNGDN
+778 TFKWNGDD

-830 GGTYFGEYSD
+830 GRTYFGAYSD
-840 TDEDAVGNTV
+840 TDGDAVGNTV

-857 SSDDEGSS
+857 SSNDEGSS

-1016 MTGKKTNLLTDS
+1016 MTGEKTNLLTDS
-1028 YTFMATTSDSP
+1028 YTFMATTNDEP
-1039 DRFTLTLNADN
+1039 NRFTLTLNNDN
-1050 DNDADFIYINNN
+1050 DNDNDFIYINNN

-1093 ANISMETLSNGV
+1093 ANISMETLSEGV
-1105 YIVRMIDA
+1105 YIVRMTDA
-1113 NGVKTQKVVNN
+1113 NGVKTEKVVNN

>member
-21 QSFGQEIDL
+21 QSFGQEINL
-30 PLTGTNE
+30 PLTGTDE

-43 KTEPPTGEVRFPA
+43 KTDPPTGEVRFPA

-101 AESAKADFIANN
+101 AESAKADFITNN

-142 PWYIFEDGEPAI
+142 PWYIFEDREPAI

-222 IVHTQSESFLGQTK
+222 IVHTQSESFLGQTE

-275 DKILIAR
+275 DKIILAR
-282 VPESNE
+282 VKDTHE
-288 QYDEYES
+288 QYDEYEE
-295 VATYFENANCCWGYP
+295 VASYFENANCCWGYP
-310 YKVYRVNVPVDSK
+310 YKVYRVDVPVDSK

-353 NESFNEDA
+353 KASFNEAA
-361 LQVYREAMPGYE
+361 LDVYREAMPGYE

-456 WQTVNMSVQGTSG
+456 WQTVDMSVQGTSG

-511 TVVAGA
+511 TVVAGS
-517 GGDDSGSD
+517 GGDDSDND
-525 SDTDPEL
+525 SGNDNDDDNNI
-532 ADLNTFTGKDNWNS
+532 ADLNTFTGSGSWTS
-546 VTSWSKS
+546 ATSWSKW

-730 VSSNERTTRETMTV
+730 VSS
-744 EFVMGD
+744 
-750 TGGDWWNGGNGNFHY
+750 
-765 LTVYYGDGSSEEI
+765 
-778 TFQWNGDN
+778 
-786 NEVSRTITKNI
+786 
-797 DASQEFYVT
+797 
-806 FTGYKWT
+806 
-813 SECTLKIII
+813 
-822 NGNEVFNE
+822 
-830 GGTYFGEYSD
+830 
-840 TDEDAVGNTV
+840 
-850 EIYRYTP
+850 
-857 SSDDEGSS
+857 
-865 SGDFAFEGYYA
+865 DFAFEGYYA

-971 KLAIATMN
+971 RLAIATMN

-994 GEYTIAVKAQNCK
+994 GEYTIAVKAQDCK

-1016 MTGKKTNLLTDS
+1016 MTGEKTNLLTDS

-1093 ANISMETLSNGV
+1093 ANISMETLSEGV
-1105 YIVRMIDA
+1105 YIVRMTDA
-1113 NGVKTQKVVNN
+1113 NGVKTEKVVNN

>member
-1 MKKYYVFRSII
+1 MDCFLLYFCNFIFCKILLTMKKYYVFRSII

-21 QSFGQEIDL
+21 QSFGQEDYSQY
-30 PLTGTNE
+30 LTNFSETN
-37 SDIIFA
+37 
-43 KTEPPTGEVRFPA
+43 PPTGEIRFPA
-56 EFEPVQSVMV
+56 EFEPVQAV
-66 VYPLN
+66 VVAHYQTGRN
-71 LPWSLIQELA
+71 LPVRLIKEMA
-81 EDDSNVKVIV
+81 EDCKVITL
-91 VVNKRKNSST
+91 VN
-101 AESAKADFIANN
+101 SAKWFTTQEVKTLYSSGG
-113 VNVDNCEFIEASN
+113 VNIDNCEFIEVPLSGRWTRDYAPWFIF
-126 DNYEDGIN
+126 DDGK
-134 SHWIRDFG
+134 
-142 PWYIFEDGEPAI
+142 PAI
-154 VDNLYNRSFVD
+154 VDNIYDRVFPGSGNNNPSQTND
-165 DNSNPIENPTYNN
+165 DAISA
-178 TRWRDDKFARTYAA
+178 KFAEYYDVP
-192 NNNTTLYGMPVVHTG
+192 LYGMKIVHTG

-214 RGVGVSDL
+214 RGIAVSDS
-222 IVHTQSESFLGQTK
+222 IVITESSKYVDVDAEDVHQK
-236 EVTNQMMSDYLG
+236 MKDYLG
-248 IDTYHVTIDPQG
+248 IDTYHITVDPQG

-275 DKILIAR
+275 DKILLAR
-282 VPESNE
+282 VEATHA
-288 QYDEYES
+288 QYEKYES
-295 VATYFENANCCWGYP
+295 VAKYFENTNCCWGYP
-310 YKVYRVNVPVDSK
+310 YQVYRVDVPTRSGNK
-323 ENIADSD
+323 NIAS
-330 KIAPYTNS
+330 PYTNS
-338 LIVNKKVFVPISSYT
+338 LILNNKVFVPL
-353 NESFNEDA
+353 DA
-361 LQVYREAMPGYE
+361 DTDDYYNNAALAVYEEAMPGYE
-373 IIGVDYILSD
+373 IIGI
-383 EYGPYAPGWKN
+383 EYNYDSESGDWDGWYN

-424 QKDSYPITAKFI
+424 QKNSYPITAKFI

-490 EDASGRT
+490 EDYSGRT

-525 SDTDPEL
+525 SDDDNNI
-532 ADLNTFTGKDNWNS
+532 ADLNTFTGSGSWTTA
-546 VTSWSKS
+546 TSWSKF

-581 YIVDGSITIEDGG
+581 YIVDGSITIKDGG

-605 TVNKNISGYGTD
+605 TVNKNISGYGTE

-662 VGTNDFTTLDAGRGY
+662 EATNNFTTLDAGRGY
-677 LYANSENTTLKF
+677 LYANSETTTLKF

-750 TGGDWWNGGNGNFHY
+750 TGGDWWNGGNSNFHY

-778 TFQWNGDN
+778 TFKWNGDD

-830 GGTYFGEYSD
+830 GGTYFGAYSD
-840 TDEDAVGNTV
+840 TDGDAVGNTV

-857 SSDDEGSS
+857 SSNDEGSS

-888 SNATAIAPCQ
+888 SNATPIAPCQ

-1016 MTGKKTNLLTDS
+1016 MTGEKTNLLTDS

-1093 ANISMETLSNGV
+1093 ANISMETLSEGV
-1105 YIVRMIDA
+1105 YIVRMTDA
-1113 NGVKTQKVVNN
+1113 NGVKTEKVVNN